1 MASNQKLRLK
11 PVAAAITTSLFFG
24 APLPVL
30 AQDADEAGIV
40 EEVVVT
46 GIRRSMLDNM
56 NIKRSASGVVDAV
69 TAEDIGK
76 FPDTNLAESLQRIPG
91 VSIDRQNGEGSKVTV
106 RGFGP
111 GFNLVTLNGRT
122 LPTAT
127 IGIIGQRD
135 NYTGG
140 QGRSFG
146 FENIASEGVN
156 SLEVFKTGQAL
167 LPSGGIGA
175 TININTRR
183 PLDTSVDVGSLA
195 LKAHYDESVKL
206 EGDSVTP
213 EVSGLYNWSNE
224 DNTFGIG
231 VFGSYAKRDSGTAV
245 GQANDWVVRRA
256 DDFFSNTS
264 IVRAGSDPNNYTNPP
279 ADGDLYAIP
288 QDSRYDY
295 SDISRERVNGQLV
308 LQWEP
313 TENLRMTADYTYVKN
328 NQEELRA
335 EQTNWFATPFDQLV
349 FDGDTESVS
358 QALFMQENNNGQK
371 DIGFEQTN
379 RATEESIQSLG
390 FNLEWDAA
398 DNQRLTFDVHSSE
411 GEAKPDNPLGHT
423 ATFVTFGGPVVLQH
437 SVDWTR
443 GFPVQDWEFTDDHA
457 KGNGNGVFDTGDLAT
472 QVQRSSTQRQDVDI
486 KEMDLRYL
494 FDWDFGVL
502 TFGAN
507 YRDTEV
513 YVEATTT
520 QQDLGSWGMANP
532 GDVDMF
538 APGLVEQYC
547 MACQFNDFPV
557 GDAQTAFRADAAA
570 LFPLF
575 EAAYSGNSV
584 SVNSSQNTVQEE
596 IMAYF
601 ANFTWDTELF
611 GKPFQVNAGLRYEET
626 EVDSFAFQAVPTN
639 LLWIADNDFLIEY
652 ATENENVEGSGDYDH
667 WLPNIDLKMDLTENF
682 VARISYS
689 ETIGRVPY
697 NNLFASTTAGAPN
710 RPTVLGGQTGG
721 SSQNPG
727 LLPLESENIDV
738 SFEWYFGETSYVSV
752 GYFDKTVKNFLGTGV
767 FNRPLFGLLDP
778 TAGVPGSR
786 SGDSLDVIDDLGVD
800 RSEANLF
807 TLVAL
812 IDANGGDVGAARSEF
827 EANLVDGALPQD
839 YVDEILGLYDVSGDS
854 ADPEII
860 FRVTQPIND
869 EEGNID
875 GWEFAAQHFFG
886 SSGFGIAGS
895 YTMVDG
901 DVEADPRQDPDENQ
915 VALVGLSDT
924 ANVTFIYENYGW
936 SARLA
941 YNWRDTFLNATN
953 QGGSRSPQY
962 TDEYSQWDL
971 NVTWSLNDRWQF
983 QFEGINL
990 TGEDSVQYRRKE
1002 KMIVWAYELDPRY
1015 ALGVRYRF

>member
-1 MASNQKLRLK
+1 MAREKFKLK
-11 PVAAAITTSLFFG
+11 PVSAAVGTALFMGTTPAAVF
-24 APLPVL
+24 
-30 AQDADEAGIV
+30 AQDANEAGMV

-46 GIRRSMLDNM
+46 GIRKSMLDNM

-127 IGIIGQRD
+127 IGIIGTRD
-135 NYTGG
+135 NYAGG

-183 PLDTSVDVGSLA
+183 PLDTSVDVGSVA

-206 EGDSVTP
+206 DGDSVTP
-213 EVSGLYNWSNE
+213 EVSGLYNWSSE
-224 DNTFGIG
+224 DNRFGVG
-231 VFGSYAKRDSGTAV
+231 LFGQYSKRDSGSAV

-288 QDSRYDY
+288 QDSRYDVN
-295 SDISRERVNGQLV
+295 DISRERVNGQLV
-308 LQWEP
+308 VQWEP
-313 TENLRMTADYTYVKN
+313 VDSLRMTADYTYVKN
-328 NQEELRA
+328 EQTEMRA

-349 FDGDTESVS
+349 FDGDTSSVS
-358 QALFMQENNNGQK
+358 QVLFMQENNNGTK

-379 RATEESIQSLG
+379 RATEETISSLG
-390 FNLEWDAA
+390 FNLEWDTA
-398 DNQRLTFDVHSSE
+398 DNQRLTFDIHSSE
-411 GEAKPDNPLGHT
+411 AKASPDNPLGHT
-423 ATFVTFGGPVVLQH
+423 ATFVTFGAPVIVQH
-437 SVDWTR
+437 SVDWNR
-443 GFPVQDWEFTDDHA
+443 GFPVQDFTWDDSQR
-457 KGNGNGVFDTGDLAT
+457 GNNNGVLDPGDLAT
-472 QVQRSSTQRQDVDI
+472 QVQRSSTQTQEHELS
-486 KEMDLRYL
+486 EMDLRYL

-507 YRDTEV
+507 YRDSEV

-520 QQDLGSWGMANP
+520 QQDLGSWGMSNP
-532 GDVDMF
+532 GDVEMF
-538 APGLVEQYC
+538 APGLVETYC
-547 MACQFNDFPV
+547 MQCQFNDFPV
-557 GDAQTAFRADAAA
+557 GLAETAFRGDAAA
-570 LFPLF
+570 MFPLF
-575 EAAYSGNSV
+575 QAAYPGNSV
-584 SVNSSQNTVQEE
+584 SSNTSQNTVKEE

-601 ANFTWDTELF
+601 ANFVWDTELF
-611 GKPFQVNAGLRYEET
+611 GKAFQVNAGLRYEET
-626 EVDSFAFQAVPTN
+626 EVDAYAFQAVPVDIRWT
-639 LLWIADNDFLIEY
+639 ADNDFVIDY
-652 ATENENVEGSGDYDH
+652 SPNNENVDGSGKYDH
-667 WLPNIDLKMDLTENF
+667 WLPSIDLKMDLTEDL
-682 VARISYS
+682 VARFSYS

-697 NNLFASTTAGAPN
+697 GNLFASTTAGGPN
-710 RPTVLGGQTGG
+710 RPTALGGQTGG
-721 SSQNPG
+721 NSENPA
-727 LLPLESENIDV
+727 LLPLESENIDL
-738 SFEWYFGETSYVSV
+738 SFEWYFAESSYVSV

-778 TAGVPGSR
+778 TAGAAGSR
-786 SGDSLDVIDDLGVD
+786 SGNALGIIDDLGID
-800 RSEANLF
+800 RSEAHMF
-807 TLVAL
+807 TLTAL
-812 IDANGGDVGAARSEF
+812 IEANGGDLGAAEAEF
-827 EANLVDGALPQD
+827 ASNLVNGVLPQD
-839 YVDEILGLYDVSGDS
+839 YVDEIAGLYDISGNS
-854 ADPEII
+854 ADPEMI

-875 GWEFAAQHFFG
+875 GWEIAAQHFFG
-886 SSGFGIAGS
+886 DTGFGIAGS
-895 YTMVDG
+895 YTIVDG
-901 DVEADPRQDPDENQ
+901 DVKADPGQDPDENQ
-915 VALVGLSDT
+915 FALVGLSDT
-924 ANVTFIYENYGW
+924 ANLTFIYENYGW

-941 YNWRDTFLNATN
+941 YNWRDTFLNDTN

-962 TDEYSQWDL
+962 TEEFDQWDL

-990 TGEDSVQYRRKE
+990 TGEDSVQYRRKD